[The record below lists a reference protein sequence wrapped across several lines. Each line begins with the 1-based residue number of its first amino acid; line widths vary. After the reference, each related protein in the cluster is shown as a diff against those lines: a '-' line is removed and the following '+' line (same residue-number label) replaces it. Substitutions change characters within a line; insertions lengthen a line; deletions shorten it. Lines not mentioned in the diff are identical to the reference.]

1 MAKDG
6 LWCCLINNG
15 QHARTILRRW
25 PGIKK
30 MFSLISLDYLFF
42 FFFFFFC
49 EGQRPKAQA
58 ISLTGS
64 INTSKSAKAT
74 GIPPFARI
82 LSTWNP
88 GYLEPKEFKP
98 SHFQTHNIID
108 NQDNSNKNIIRVQK
122 RLLKSLYFDK
132 ANWNSLW

>member
-1 MAKDG
+1 MLPYKQWPTCTNHLKEMARDQENVFIDISG
-6 LWCCLINNG
+6 L
-15 QHARTILRRW
+15 
-25 PGIKK
+25 
-30 MFSLISLDYLFF
+30 SV